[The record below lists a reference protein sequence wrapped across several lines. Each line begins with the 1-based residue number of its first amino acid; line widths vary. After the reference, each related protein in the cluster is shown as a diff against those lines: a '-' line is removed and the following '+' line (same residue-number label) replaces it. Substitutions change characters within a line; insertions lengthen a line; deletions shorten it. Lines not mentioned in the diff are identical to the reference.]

1 MFEGKRKD
9 AEKLKIDFDQLKNN
23 AQEAAKLADLHQQQK
38 ATKNKWQRCMQL
50 VTYLFHELPV
60 KTIADDKLKQPAL
73 KALWKVNKILL
84 KIRRPKHGA
93 KDNISEGAIE
103 DSKAL
108 EALLGKYLSDA
119 DKNVG
124 TLPDDPEKLWK
135 ELFDTLENP
144 QVYGY
149 YPSGTR
155 EKLIDTFEEM
165 YTLSQAI
172 ATLNGQILI
181 QTKQLSQLPDEQLT
195 DKFKLTEDEQKL
207 LESNG
212 VISERQ
218 RKRLLKYLES
228 LEKTED

>member
-1 MFEGKRKD
+1 
-9 AEKLKIDFDQLKNN
+9 
-23 AQEAAKLADLHQQQK
+23 
-38 ATKNKWQRCMQL
+38 
-50 VTYLFHELPV
+50 
-60 KTIADDKLKQPAL
+60 
-73 KALWKVNKILL
+73 L